1 MLVNLNQV
9 LQPAMKQK
17 YGVGLFNTINLE
29 MAKGVIAAAQNKKA
43 PIIIGTA
50 EVLLPYASL
59 QELSYFLIPM
69 AQKADIPI
77 VVHFDHGLTFETCE
91 EALRLGFTSIMYD
104 CSTDAY
110 DENVRKVKEMTKLA
124 HSFHATIEAEIG
136 RAHV

>member
-77 VVHFDHGLTFETCE
+77 FVHLDRIASCRERVCQYVFNSVFPSHC
-91 EALRLGFTSIMYD
+91 
-104 CSTDAY
+104 
-110 DENVRKVKEMTKLA
+110 
-124 HSFHATIEAEIG
+124 
-136 RAHV
+136 